1 MLWYRIHN
9 SYMLASSW
17 KLVYQY
23 LRQIRRTGV
32 EDGSLRAQLAANE
45 ELRTKYLV
53 LYDVVNNLTSLNQKK
68 MSLLATT
75 SREFTF

>member
-1 MLWYRIHN
+1 
-9 SYMLASSW
+9 MLASSW